1 MDVVL
6 IAVAAVYGALAGV
19 LTRRARFRL
28 AVEPEEGWRSTAPC
42 GHAVGGWV
50 GAARCGACGERY
62 GPGAP
67 APPWW
72 PAVMTAVVC
81 GGLAAAVGIRPEL
94 AVWLLAVPVGVV
106 LAGVDRQ
113 VHRLPDVLT
122 LPLAAGTAL
131 LLGAASLIP
140 GAAGSWPRALLGGLA
155 LGGGYLALF
164 LLHPSGMGFGDV
176 KLAAGLGCALG
187 WYGWW
192 PLLQGALAGLLLAS
206 CYGNALRITHRVPR
220 GASIPLGP
228 FLIAGAWAGVL
239 AGALRAKG

>member
-1 MDVVL
+1 MNAVL

-28 AVEPEEGWRSTAPC
+28 AVEPGEVWRSTGPC

-50 GAARCGACGERY
+50 GPARCGVCGGRY

-94 AVWLLAVPVGVV
+94 AVWLLAAPMGVV
-106 LAGVDRQ
+106 LAGVDWQ
-113 VHRLPDVLT
+113 VRRLPDVLT
-122 LPLAAGTAL
+122 LPLAAGAVL
-131 LLGAASLIP
+131 LLGVASLIP
-140 GAAGSWPRALLGGLA
+140 GAAGSWRHALLGGLA
-155 LGGGYLALF
+155 LGGGYLVLF

-192 PLLQGALAGLLLAS
+192 GLLLGAFAGLLLAS
-206 CYGNALRITHRVPR
+206 CYGNALRLTRRVAR

-228 FLIAGAWAGVL
+228 FLIAGAWVGVL
-239 AGALRAKG
+239 AGALRADG